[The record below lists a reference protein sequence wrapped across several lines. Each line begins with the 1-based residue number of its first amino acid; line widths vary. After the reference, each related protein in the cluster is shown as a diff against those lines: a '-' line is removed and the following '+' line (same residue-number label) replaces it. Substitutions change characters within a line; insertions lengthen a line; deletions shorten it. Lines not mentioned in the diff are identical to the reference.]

1 MKEREG
7 YVLLKG
13 QFQKRGIGNS
23 VLGKFLFKLE
33 RALRSWK
40 EPSEVGKNRLKFE
53 SFAEVGKFRYSW
65 KVLTEVEKFK

>member
-40 EPSEVGKNRLKFE
+40 EPSEVGKNRLKLE
-53 SFAEVGKFRYSW
+53 RTERSWKEPSEVGKFY
-65 KVLTEVEKFK
+65 F